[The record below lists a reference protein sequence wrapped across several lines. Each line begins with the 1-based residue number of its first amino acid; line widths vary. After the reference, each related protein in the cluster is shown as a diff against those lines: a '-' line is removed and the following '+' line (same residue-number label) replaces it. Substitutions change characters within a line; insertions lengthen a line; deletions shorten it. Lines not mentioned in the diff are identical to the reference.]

1 MNIYIKS
8 ESNPHIPQQLF
19 GNTVIVT
26 FKQIKFH
33 FYETHVK
40 EVYTFSNYSVN
51 SAPYFHANVLDSDT
65 SNMKSNLLVMK
76 HM

>member
-1 MNIYIKS
+1 M
-8 ESNPHIPQQLF
+8 
-19 GNTVIVT
+19 IVT

-33 FYETHVK
+33 SYETHVK

>member
-1 MNIYIKS
+1 M
-8 ESNPHIPQQLF
+8 
-19 GNTVIVT
+19 IVT

-33 FYETHVK
+33 SYETHVK
-40 EVYTFSNYSVN
+40 EVYTLCNYFVN
-51 SAPYFHANVLDSDT
+51 SDPYFHAYVLDSDK